1 MNRRKTDN
9 TMDKEQK
16 ANNDLQNITHKTKD
30 RATRIPL
37 KPGLWSGVPEGWAV
51 PAPYLKPVVLLMSQ
65 SRNFLDIHCICV

>member
-16 ANNDLQNITHKTKD
+16 AKNDLQNITHKTKD

-37 KPGLWSGVPEGWAV
+37 KPGLWSGVPEG
-51 PAPYLKPVVLLMSQ
+51 
-65 SRNFLDIHCICV
+65 